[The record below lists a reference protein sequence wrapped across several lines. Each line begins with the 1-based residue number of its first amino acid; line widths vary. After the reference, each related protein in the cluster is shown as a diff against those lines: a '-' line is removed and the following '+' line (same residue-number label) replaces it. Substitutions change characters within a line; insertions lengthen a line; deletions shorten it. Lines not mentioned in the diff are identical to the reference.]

1 LTNPGST
8 LGTVAYMSPEQ
19 ARGEEMDARTDLF
32 SFGSVLYE
40 MATRTQAFTGTTS
53 AVIFDSIL
61 NRAPVPPSQL
71 RSGCPA
77 ELGRIISKSLE
88 KDRNLR
94 YQTAAELRGD
104 LKRLKREIE
113 SGVVSQQTIFPTVS
127 RSRGKLWIG
136 VAILVL
142 LAAIAAAALLL
153 TRGKPSVSSVAVL
166 PFANDMGQDSEYLA
180 DGITEDVI
188 NNLAQV
194 QSLKVIARSTVF
206 RYKGQNTDPQQIG
219 QTLKV
224 QAILTGRVVHRGD
237 QLTVQTDLVNVEDGT
252 QIWGKQFTRGMQDIS
267 SLQQDITQELTTAL
281 RSRLTGNEQQAMAV
295 KSKEKS
301 EAYQITLQARYH
313 FMKRTTE
320 DMRAAIDYYS
330 RAVAL
335 DPTYAEAQA
344 GLSITYAV
352 ATSYIR
358 GNTADFMARAE
369 AAAQRA
375 VTLAPSLSDAHLAM
389 ALASA
394 GRWDW
399 KTTEAEFQ
407 KAL

>member
-1 LTNPGST
+1 AVQIADALEVAHAAGIVHRDLKPANLFITKRGQDKILDFGLAKVGERDIPSANSVAATIVSDANLTNPGST

-71 RSGCPA
+71 RSDCPA

-113 SGVVSQQTIFPTVS
+113 SGVVSQQTISPTVP
-127 RSRGKLWIG
+127 RSRGKLWMG

-206 RYKGQNTDPQQIG
+206 RYKGQNT
-219 QTLKV
+219 
-224 QAILTGRVVHRGD
+224 
-237 QLTVQTDLVNVEDGT
+237 
-252 QIWGKQFTRGMQDIS
+252 
-267 SLQQDITQELTTAL
+267 
-281 RSRLTGNEQQAMAV
+281 
-295 KSKEKS
+295 
-301 EAYQITLQARYH
+301 
-313 FMKRTTE
+313 
-320 DMRAAIDYYS
+320 
-330 RAVAL
+330 
-335 DPTYAEAQA
+335 
-344 GLSITYAV
+344 
-352 ATSYIR
+352 
-358 GNTADFMARAE
+358 
-369 AAAQRA
+369 
-375 VTLAPSLSDAHLAM
+375 
-389 ALASA
+389 
-394 GRWDW
+394 
-399 KTTEAEFQ
+399 
-407 KAL
+407 